1 MTEAAFETASWLRR
15 ILALF
20 VDWLVSTFVV
30 IALVGLDEYT
40 ETGAV
45 SYLVLVCTSC
55 ESAVLTWLAAGSFG
69 KLVTGLRVVPVDGR
83 VRPLNP
89 LKVLARQVL
98 IVLVIP
104 PLVFRH
110 DGRGL
115 HDMFA
120 GTATVTMPTFRALLA
135 GADASATGLSARASA
150 SACPSCW
157 SAPGP
162 WASAPWGARR
172 PGPGAGRGRR
182 SSRPA

>member
-20 VDWLVSTFVV
+20 VDWTVSTFAI
-30 IALVGLDEYT
+30 IAIIGLDEYS
-40 ETGAV
+40 EIGAV
-45 SYLVLVCTSC
+45 STLYVNLMYIGEGTL
-55 ESAVLTWLAAGSFG
+55 LTWFAGGSFG

-104 PLVFRH
+104 PLVFRS

-115 HDMFA
+115 HDMLA
-120 GTATVTMPTFRALLA
+120 GTATVTMPTFRALV
-135 GADASATGLSARASA
+135 AR
-150 SACPSCW
+150 
-157 SAPGP
+157 
-162 WASAPWGARR
+162 
-172 PGPGAGRGRR
+172 
-182 SSRPA
+182 